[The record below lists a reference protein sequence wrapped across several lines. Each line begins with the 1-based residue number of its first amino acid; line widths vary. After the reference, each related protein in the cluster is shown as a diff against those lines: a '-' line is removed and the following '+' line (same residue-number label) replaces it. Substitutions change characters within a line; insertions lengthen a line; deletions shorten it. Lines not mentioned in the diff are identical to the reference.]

1 MTLRLPLVLHE
12 GFNYVDIR
20 VPLQDSREG
29 VPGEG
34 TGILHQ
40 GDPGGGTGALILGTQ
55 EEGQEL

>member
-40 GDPGGGTGALILGTQ
+40 GDQ
-55 EEGQEL
+55 EEGQEP